1 MLFGIR
7 RKILILGLATVIVT
21 IFMISSL
28 FIFNLVT
35 FHKHNSTNEIDLI
48 HTSISSGFNTYT
60 TDINKSLDVMIGDD
74 KLQANLSIM
83 KNYMSFADDNFED
96 LRRSMAVDLIM
107 VSQVINSDFLV
118 IFDSIN
124 KPVAFS
130 SSRKMSMGKDSFIGY
145 LTYGDKN
152 RVIYTKP
159 MEYGSDFSR
168 QFTQAD
174 ELDFFSEYL
183 FANTNQNSYS
193 IVDYKHSLFLSI
205 NKEIYDKDNQKIG
218 TIAVF
223 KLIDSEL
230 LSKVQSVKDVH
241 VLAKYRNI
249 LYGVP
254 EELARFESKI
264 QEAMLNGTNLINI
277 EDIELNIHEKS
288 LQDGLSMIY
297 LTNFYELQE
306 EIDSLKKSVIW
317 STALVILLLLP
328 FGYWFVKNYINFPI
342 EKLLEDIKNFRLSN
356 KIVHKDIKL
365 NDEFGVFQK
374 AFYDMTNIIVDKE
387 TELYIK
393 TQEQKLANK
402 ELENIV
408 SQLKAYQIALDETS
422 IVSKSDLDGKIT
434 YVNSKLCEK
443 TGYTKEELIGKS
455 HSIFKHPD
463 TPKEEFSQLWS
474 TITKG
479 GIYKGVI
486 KNRAKDGSGYYVKTT
501 IVPIFDNIQKI
512 KEYIAVRND
521 ITDIMSAK
529 KELEESYYKD
539 SLTKLPNRNQ
549 LLLDLKKD
557 EFPKLVLL
565 NIDSFKEI
573 NDFYGHYT
581 GDEILV
587 LVSQKIM
594 SHFDFISKVYKMPS
608 DEYGLLFDS
617 SKVDEDEVRK
627 EVKRFIDELS
637 DTYFSVDNIEIAINL
652 TAGLSLSSVTDEAL
666 KNADIALKTAKKS
679 GISISEY
686 DDSAQF
692 EAEQYK
698 NNILWAHKLK
708 AAIKDD
714 RIVPFYQPIYNNKTK
729 KIEKYEVL
737 MRLIDQNK
745 PVTPWFFLDIAK
757 KAKLYK
763 KLTKIIIE
771 KSFAYFHD
779 KEYEFSINLT
789 AEDIESKDIKEFL
802 NLQFEKYPSI
812 RDKVV
817 FEIVESEG
825 FKNFDNVISFIQDT
839 KMQGCKIAIDDFGT
853 GYSNFEYLLKL
864 KADFVK
870 IDGSLIKHITQDKD
884 AYEVVKIIV
893 QFAHSQGM
901 KTIAEFVSSEQIQ
914 SAMDELGVDYSQGYY
929 IAEPSAEVIKY

>member
-174 ELDFFSEYL
+174 KLDFFSEYL

-374 AFYDMTNIIVDKE
+374 AFYDM
-387 TELYIK
+387 
-393 TQEQKLANK
+393 
-402 ELENIV
+402 
-408 SQLKAYQIALDETS
+408 
-422 IVSKSDLDGKIT
+422 
-434 YVNSKLCEK
+434 
-443 TGYTKEELIGKS
+443 
-455 HSIFKHPD
+455 
-463 TPKEEFSQLWS
+463 
-474 TITKG
+474 
-479 GIYKGVI
+479 
-486 KNRAKDGSGYYVKTT
+486 R
-501 IVPIFDNIQKI
+501 
-512 KEYIAVRND
+512 
-521 ITDIMSAK
+521 
-529 KELEESYYKD
+529 
-539 SLTKLPNRNQ
+539 
-549 LLLDLKKD
+549 
-557 EFPKLVLL
+557 L
-565 NIDSFKEI
+565 N
-573 NDFYGHYT
+573 
-581 GDEILV
+581 
-587 LVSQKIM
+587 
-594 SHFDFISKVYKMPS
+594 
-608 DEYGLLFDS
+608 
-617 SKVDEDEVRK
+617 
-627 EVKRFIDELS
+627 
-637 DTYFSVDNIEIAINL
+637 
-652 TAGLSLSSVTDEAL
+652 
-666 KNADIALKTAKKS
+666 
-679 GISISEY
+679 
-686 DDSAQF
+686 
-692 EAEQYK
+692 
-698 NNILWAHKLK
+698 
-708 AAIKDD
+708 
-714 RIVPFYQPIYNNKTK
+714 
-729 KIEKYEVL
+729 
-737 MRLIDQNK
+737 
-745 PVTPWFFLDIAK
+745 
-757 KAKLYK
+757 
-763 KLTKIIIE
+763 
-771 KSFAYFHD
+771 
-779 KEYEFSINLT
+779 
-789 AEDIESKDIKEFL
+789 
-802 NLQFEKYPSI
+802 
-812 RDKVV
+812 
-817 FEIVESEG
+817 
-825 FKNFDNVISFIQDT
+825 
-839 KMQGCKIAIDDFGT
+839 
-853 GYSNFEYLLKL
+853 
-864 KADFVK
+864 
-870 IDGSLIKHITQDKD
+870 
-884 AYEVVKIIV
+884 
-893 QFAHSQGM
+893 
-901 KTIAEFVSSEQIQ
+901 
-914 SAMDELGVDYSQGYY
+914 
-929 IAEPSAEVIKY
+929 

>member
-1 MLFGIR
+1 MIFGIR
-7 RKILILGLATVIVT
+7 KKILILGIATVILT
-21 IFMISSL
+21 ISMISSL

-35 FHKHNSTNEIDLI
+35 FHTHNSKNEVDLI
-48 HTSISSGFNTYT
+48 HTAISSNFNTYKG
-60 TDINKSLDVMIGDD
+60 DINQSLNIIVNDD
-74 KLQANLSIM
+74 KLKANLSVI
-83 KNYMSFADDNFED
+83 KNYSTFSNDGFDD
-96 LRRSMAVDLIM
+96 LRNSIASNLVMASRFID
-107 VSQVINSDFLV
+107 SDFLIV
-118 IFDSIN
+118 FDANNQPI
-124 KPVAFS
+124 AFAGS
-130 SSRKMSMGKDSFIGY
+130 SKIASAKEDFIGY
-145 LTYGDKN
+145 C
-152 RVIYTKP
+152 V
-159 MEYGSDFSR
+159 
-168 QFTQAD
+168 
-174 ELDFFSEYL
+174 
-183 FANTNQNSYS
+183 
-193 IVDYKHSLFLSI
+193 
-205 NKEIYDKDNQKIG
+205 NKEEGTSVYAKSLKFGGEFNQQFKEYDILELFSKYLLNDVKKDLFSIFDYRHNVYMGIKKEVFASDGEVLG
-218 TIAVF
+218 TIGVF
-223 KLIDSEL
+223 KLIDSEF
-230 LSKVQSVKDVH
+230 LSKVQSIKDVH
-241 VLAKYRNI
+241 ILAKYKNI

-254 EELARFESKI
+254 DELAPFEKKI
-264 QEAMLNGTNLINI
+264 QQSILADDNILNV
-277 EDIELNIHEKS
+277 EEIELNVTEKE
-288 LQDGLSMIY
+288 LYDGLSIVY
-297 LTNFYELQE
+297 LTNFYSLQE
-306 EIDSLKKSVIW
+306 EVDSLKKSVIW
-317 STALVILLLLP
+317 SMALVILLLLP
-328 FGYWFVKNYINFPI
+328 FGYWFVNRYINMPI
-342 EKLLEDIKNFRLSN
+342 DKLLEDIKNFRLNN
-356 KIVHKDIKL
+356 KIVNKDTKL

-387 TELYIK
+387 TELYLK
-393 TQEQKLANK
+393 TQEQKLANR

-422 IVSKSDLDGKIT
+422 IVSKSDLEGRIT
-434 YVNSKLCEK
+434 YVNDKLCEK

-455 HSIFKHPD
+455 HSIFKHLD
-463 TPKEEFSQLWS
+463 TPKEEFSKLWS

-479 GIYKGVI
+479 EIYKGVI

-501 IVPIFDNIQKI
+501 IVPIFDNGRKI

-529 KELEESYYKD
+529 KELEESFYKD

-549 LLLDLKKD
+549 LLLDLKK
-557 EFPKLVLL
+557 EKSPKLVLL

-587 LVSQKIM
+587 LVSQKILAN
-594 SHFDFISKVYKMPS
+594 FDFMATVYKMPS

-617 SKVDEDEVRK
+617 SKVDNDEVKK
-627 EVKRFIDELS
+627 EIKRFIDELS
-637 DTYFSVDNIEIAINL
+637 DTYFSVDNIEIAVNL
-652 TAGLSLSSVTDEAL
+652 TAGLSLNGTSEDSL
-666 KNADIALKTAKKS
+666 KNADIALKTGKKI
-679 GISISEY
+679 GVFISEY
-686 DDSAQF
+686 DDSAQC

-714 RIVPFYQPIYNNKTK
+714 RIVPFYQPIYNNRTK

-737 MRLIDQNK
+737 MRLIDQDK
-745 PVTPWFFLDIAK
+745 PITPWFFLDIAK

-771 KSFAYFHD
+771 KSFAYFSD
-779 KEYEFSINLT
+779 KEYEFSINLS

-802 NLQFEKYPSI
+802 HVQFEKYPSI
-812 RDKVV
+812 KEKVV

-825 FKNFDNVISFIQDT
+825 FKNFDNVVSFIQDT

-870 IDGSLIKHITQDKD
+870 IDGSLIKHINQDKD

-901 KTIAEFVSSEQIQ
+901 KTIAEFVSNGDIQ
-914 SAMDELGVDYSQGYY
+914 SVINEIGVDYSQGYF
-929 IAEPSAEVIKY
+929 IAEPNKEIL

>member
-7 RKILILGLATVIVT
+7 RKILILGVATVILT
-21 IFMISSL
+21 IFMIFSL

-35 FHKHNSTNEIDLI
+35 FHTHNAKNEIDLI
-48 HTSISSGFNTYT
+48 HTSISTNLNTHT
-60 TDINKSLDVMIGDD
+60 ADIHKSLDVIVNDD
-74 KLQANLSIM
+74 KLKANLSII
-83 KNYMSFADDNFED
+83 KNYTSVSNESFND
-96 LRRSMAVDLIM
+96 LRRSMALDLII
-107 VSQVINSDFLV
+107 VSRVIKSDFFV
-118 IFDSIN
+118 IFDADN
-124 KPVAFS
+124 KYLAFS
-130 SSRKMSMGKDSFIGY
+130 TSDKMPIGDDSSIGY
-145 LTYGDKN
+145 AVYNGSNKE
-152 RVIYTKP
+152 VYTKP
-159 MEYGSDFSR
+159 LGYGSDFNQ
-168 QFTQAD
+168 QFTQTD
-174 ELDFFSEYL
+174 ILDFFSEYV
-183 FANTNQNSYS
+183 FADNSKSGYS
-193 IVDYKHSLFLSI
+193 IVDYKHNLFI
-205 NKEIYDKDNQKIG
+205 CIDKEIYNKDNQKIG

-230 LSKVQSVKDVH
+230 LSKVQSIKDVQI
-241 VLAKYRNI
+241 LARYKNI

-254 EELARFESKI
+254 EELASFEQKI
-264 QEAMLNGTNLINI
+264 QEALFGGINSINI
-277 EDIELNIHEKS
+277 EDIELNISEKS
-288 LQDGLSMIY
+288 LQDGLSMVY
-297 LTNFYELQE
+297 LTNFYELNE

-317 STALVILLLLP
+317 STAIVILLLLP
-328 FGYWFVKNYINFPI
+328 FGYWFVKSYINFPI
-342 EKLLEDIKNFRLSN
+342 EKLLEDIKNFRISN
-356 KIVHKDIKL
+356 KIVHQDIKL

-422 IVSKSDLDGKIT
+422 IVSKSDLEGRIT

-443 TGYTKEELIGKS
+443 TGYTKDELIGKS
-455 HSIFKHPD
+455 HSIFKHQD
-463 TPKEEFSQLWS
+463 TPKEEFAKLWS

-479 GIYKGVI
+479 DIYKGVI

-539 SLTKLPNRNQ
+539 SLTKIPNRNQ

-587 LVSQKIM
+587 LVSQKIL
-594 SHFDFISKVYKMPS
+594 SNFDFIAHVYKMPS

-617 SKVDEDEVRK
+617 SKVDDDEVRK

-652 TAGLSLSSVTDEAL
+652 TAGLSLYSESDDAL

-679 GISISEY
+679 GVSISEY

-708 AAIKDD
+708 AAIKED
-714 RIVPFYQPIYNNKTK
+714 RIVPFYQPIYNNTTK

-737 MRLIDQNK
+737 MRLMDQNK

-757 KAKLYK
+757 K
-763 KLTKIIIE
+763 
-771 KSFAYFHD
+771 
-779 KEYEFSINLT
+779 
-789 AEDIESKDIKEFL
+789 SKTL
-802 NLQFEKYPSI
+802 
-812 RDKVV
+812 
-817 FEIVESEG
+817 
-825 FKNFDNVISFIQDT
+825 
-839 KMQGCKIAIDDFGT
+839 
-853 GYSNFEYLLKL
+853 
-864 KADFVK
+864 
-870 IDGSLIKHITQDKD
+870 
-884 AYEVVKIIV
+884 
-893 QFAHSQGM
+893 
-901 KTIAEFVSSEQIQ
+901 
-914 SAMDELGVDYSQGYY
+914 
-929 IAEPSAEVIKY
+929 